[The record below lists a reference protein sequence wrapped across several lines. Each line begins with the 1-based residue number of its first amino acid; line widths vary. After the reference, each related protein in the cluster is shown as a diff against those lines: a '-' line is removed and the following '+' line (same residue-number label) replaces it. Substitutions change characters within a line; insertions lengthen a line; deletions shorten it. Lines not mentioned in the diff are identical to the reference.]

1 MNKKMNFLI
10 ILFLT
15 VCILSGCRGGSAEPA
30 YESEFSEVVS
40 SSESGEE
47 TTGEPTSEDSEEESE
62 STGESA
68 PIEYVEWD
76 GTGTLKKNGAE
87 YLGKMQYFNG
97 KTYVIDTDDTVLG
110 EPLPV
115 VARQTENGPVEPVV
129 SYFYFAEDK
138 LFYLE
143 ESKTIISNYIF
154 CRCFDLYVQSLET
167 GEVKLLATEVGEAV
181 YQDGVIT
188 YSVYRERST
197 AVEKEDVV
205 IKQVDI
211 ETGKLLSEIN
221 LGNHAVA
228 WDYNSEYI
236 LYYLEADGKFYFYF
250 YESREREEVPLPEVY
265 NYRIFYGNGNLF
277 IGVMV
282 GDSTYQIA
290 ELYEQ
295 SEKVTRIFPFELP
308 STFYFSH
315 EKVFYEEDRKVM
327 EYDLEKNETRC
338 VCELGSDEYGENT
351 LHSVEESGGVVLL
364 KEGSS
369 GPEGDYGIIYL
380 YEVKDGEKTL
390 ITDGFW
396 TS

>member
-1 MNKKMNFLI
+1 MNKKRNSFI
-10 ILFLT
+10 ILFFI
-15 VCILSGCRGGSAEPA
+15 VCILSGCRRDSGEPA
-30 YESEFSEVVS
+30 YESVFSEAAS
-40 SSESGEE
+40 SSEIGEE
-47 TTGEPTSEDSEEESE
+47 TTEEPTSGDSGEEPE

-68 PIEYVEWD
+68 PIEYVKWD

-129 SYFYFAEDK
+129 SYFYFTEDT

-143 ESKTIISNYIF
+143 ESEVTKNLLAAK
-154 CRCFDLYVQSLET
+154 RCFDLYAQSLGNED
-167 GEVKLLATEVGEAV
+167 VRLLAREVGEAV

-188 YSVYRERST
+188 YEVYKEPTLSE
-197 AVEKEDVV
+197 EKPDVI
-205 IKQVDI
+205 IKQVDA
-211 ETGKLLSEIN
+211 ETGKLLNEFN
-221 LGNHAVA
+221 FGNQCFVF
-228 WDYNSEYI
+228 DYNKENV
-236 LYYLEADGKFYFYF
+236 LYYSNEESKYYYYNFKEKISQSADM
-250 YESREREEVPLPEVY
+250 PEVHFLLY
-265 NYRIFYGNGNLF
+265 SSNGNIYARIPSENGL
-277 IGVMV
+277 VRV
-282 GDSTYQIA
+282 V

-295 SEKVTRIFPFELP
+295 GTPVYRSFPREF
-308 STFYFSH
+308 SGDIYFSH

-351 LHSVEESGGVVLL
+351 LHSVEESGGVILL
-364 KEGSS
+364 REDSS
-369 GPEGDYGIIYL
+369 GPEGGYGIIYL
-380 YEVKDGEKTL
+380 YEVRDGEKTL